1 MTTHDEL
8 INRLQEYADEDRDLG
23 WNTNRARAHLDAKAA
38 IEQLQRDL
46 AALMADKEEEVRLHR
61 AMPDD
66 WRLEPQGTNGRLALI
81 NSAGQWRIFG
91 RNMGDDFMFGFLSAL
106 AALAQREG

>member
-1 MTTHDEL
+1 MDDLDEL
-8 INRLQEYADEDRDLG
+8 YDQLDGYADQLRAK
-23 WNTNRARAHLDAKAA
+23 NRQ

-61 AMPDD
+61 ALPDD
-66 WRLEPQGTNGRLALI
+66 WRLEPQGANGRLALI

-106 AALAQREG
+106 AALAQKERAHE